1 MTMTGWYIKT
11 LVRLAFTSEWAFS
24 DNPHSTAHFRT
35 SQATPQITMGM
46 GKWPYGYYK
55 TGLRKGKRRMG
66 IPGGVPEMI
75 DESEDSSP
83 WTTTASGHEKGA
95 VHHDQEARPPGGG
108 SFVEEEAANYK
119 RQKVRAALVDSV
131 TAPALD
137 LPSLQRQSMFAL
149 AMLIAARPR
158 PPNTF
163 GQQPL
168 LAPKPWFLDH
178 DVWQFLHD
186 ASWQQI

>member
-1 MTMTGWYIKT
+1 
-11 LVRLAFTSEWAFS
+11 
-24 DNPHSTAHFRT
+24 
-35 SQATPQITMGM
+35 MGM

-66 IPGGVPEMI
+66 IPEGVPEMI
-75 DESEDSSP
+75 DESENSSSR
-83 WTTTASGHEKGA
+83 TTTASGRDKGA
-95 VHHDQEARPPGGG
+95 VHHEQEVQPGGG
-108 SFVEEEAANYK
+108 SFFEEEAANYK

-158 PPNTF
+158 PPSTLD
-163 GQQPL
+163 QQPL

-186 ASWQQI
+186 ASRQQI